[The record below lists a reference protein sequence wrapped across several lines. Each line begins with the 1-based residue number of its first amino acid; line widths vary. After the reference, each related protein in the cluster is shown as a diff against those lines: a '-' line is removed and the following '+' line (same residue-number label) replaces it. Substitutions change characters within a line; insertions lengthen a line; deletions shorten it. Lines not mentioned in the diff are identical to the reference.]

1 MPCDQ
6 VAVMT
11 ASLLTQD
18 AREILENRAS
28 LETLVRALK
37 AGLERQD
44 IEISAYNDKTP
55 AATLRIGNSVV
66 SIQNDRVYVRD
77 YYANQRDVDELAETV
92 QAIVKMLASRLRS
105 DRVVAAIKANDI
117 PIVSDD
123 MVGTSRIVQILV

>member
-1 MPCDQ
+1 
-6 VAVMT
+6 MT

-18 AREILENRAS
+18 AREILENRAN
-28 LETLVRALK
+28 LEMLVRALK